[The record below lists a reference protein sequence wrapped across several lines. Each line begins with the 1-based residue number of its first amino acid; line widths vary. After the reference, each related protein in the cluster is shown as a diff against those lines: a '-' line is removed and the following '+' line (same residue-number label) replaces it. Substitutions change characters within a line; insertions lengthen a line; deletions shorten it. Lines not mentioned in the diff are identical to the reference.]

1 MSHERILKQAFNA
14 DCRLPEKV
22 FWHAKQGELLHNF
35 LDSAPHCDAQH
46 HQTYSLHAARDAHTA
61 QLQSDISSR
70 ATTYNSTKEGYNGE
84 PYIRQCH
91 DRHLRPIL
99 AQFRTGSHW
108 LHIETGRHKKL
119 DKNDRTCP
127 ICAHKYVNPGLPK
140 HLDGFDSDE
149 EVDQSKH
156 WICLLTPALTHKH
169 ILTRKKFH
177 RVWTPDASK
186 CPGSL
191 W

>member
-1 MSHERILKQAFNA
+1 MS
-14 DCRLPEKV
+14 
-22 FWHAKQGELLHNF
+22 WHAKLGELLHDF
-35 LDSAPHCDAQH
+35 RDSAPHCDAQH

-70 ATTYNSTKEGYNGE
+70 ATTYSSIKEGYNCE

-91 DRHLRPIL
+91 NRHLRRIL

-127 ICAHKYVNPGLPK
+127 ICAHKCVNPGLPEQQ
-140 HLDGFDSDE
+140 FDSFD
-149 EVDQSKH
+149 SMRR
-156 WICLLTPALTHKH
+156 LLILLKMSIMSSLTALSTHM
-169 ILTRKKFH
+169 
-177 RVWTPDASK
+177 S
-186 CPGSL
+186 GSNFQTFSTAL
-191 W
+191 LFR